1 MLFNVENFTILL
13 SNCLR
18 WITTDEV
25 KDRIEFAVDGIA
37 LGFISF
43 N

>member
-1 MLFNVENFTILL
+1 MLLNVENFTILL
-13 SNCLR
+13 SNSLR

-25 KDRIEFAVDGIA
+25 KNRIEYAVDSIV